1 MKILLAGGGSGG
13 HFYPLIA
20 VAESIRDV
28 VKERKLL
35 QTKIYYMANSPY
47 NAGLLFDNEI
57 EFHKIHVG
65 KVRRYFSL
73 RNVLDFFLAFYG
85 FVETFIKVFWI
96 FPDVIFS
103 KGSFQSLPVVVA
115 GKILGI
121 PIVIHES
128 DSVPGRANLWAA
140 KFAKKIGISF
150 SEASSFFP
158 AEKTAWTGNPI
169 RQEVLHPTKEGG
181 YEYFNLEQDV
191 PTILVSCGSQGA
203 EIVNNIILDALP
215 KILEK
220 YQIIHQTGKL
230 NFENVKNTA
239 NIVLESSA
247 NKERYHILDY
257 LDPVKLRLAAGVA
270 NLMIV
275 RGGSTIFEIAAW
287 GIPSIIIPIT
297 DSNGDHQRKNAF
309 NYARSGGAVVIDES
323 NLTPE
328 ILISEIENIL
338 NYPTKQEQMRKG
350 ALSFAK
356 TDAAYKIAEAI
367 IDIAISHEK

>member
-20 VAESIRDV
+20 VTESIRDI
-28 VKERKLL
+28 VKEKKLL

-57 EFHKIHVG
+57 EFRKIHIG
-65 KVRRYFSL
+65 KVRRYFSI
-73 RNVLDFFLAFYG
+73 RNIFDFILAFFG
-85 FVETFIKVFWI
+85 FVEGFIKVFMI

-121 PIVIHES
+121 PVIIHES
-128 DSVPGRANLWAA
+128 DSVPGRANMWAA
-140 KFAKKIGISF
+140 KFAKKIGVSF
-150 SEASSFFP
+150 AEATSFFP

-169 RQEVLHPTKEGG
+169 RQEVLHPAKEGG
-181 YEYFNLEQDV
+181 VDFFHLEENL
-191 PTILVSCGSQGA
+191 PTILVMGGSLGA
-203 EIVNNIILDALP
+203 EKINNTLIESLP

-220 YQIIHQTGKL
+220 YQVIHQTGKL
-230 NFENVKNTA
+230 NFKDAQNLSNIILEKN
-239 NIVLESSA
+239 NEK
-247 NKERYHILDY
+247 NRYHIYDY
-257 LDPVKLRLAAGVA
+257 LDPVKMRLGVGSA
-270 NLMIV
+270 NLIIS
-275 RGGSTIFEIAAW
+275 RGGSSLFEFAAW
-287 GIPSIIIPIT
+287 GIPSILIPVS

-309 NYARSGGAVVIDES
+309 NYARSGGAIVIDEE

-338 NYPTKQEQMRKG
+338 NYPVKQEQMKKG

-356 TDAAYKIAEAI
+356 TDAAYKIAEEI
-367 IDIAISHEK
+367 IEIGLSHEK

>member
-20 VAESIRDV
+20 VTESIRDIV
-28 VKERKLL
+28 QEKKLL
-35 QTKIYYMANSPY
+35 QIKIYYMANSPY

-57 EFHKIHVG
+57 EFRKIHIG
-65 KVRRYFSL
+65 KVRRYFSI
-73 RNVLDFFLAFYG
+73 RNIFDFVLAFFG
-85 FVETFIKVFWI
+85 FVEGFIKVFLI

-121 PIVIHES
+121 PVVIHES
-128 DSVPGRANLWAA
+128 DSVPGRANMWAA
-140 KFAKKIGISF
+140 KFAKKIGVSF
-150 SEASSFFP
+150 AEAASFFP
-158 AEKTAWTGNPI
+158 PEKTAWTGNPI
-169 RQEVLHPTKEGG
+169 RQEVLHLTKEGG
-181 YEYFNLEQDV
+181 VDYFHLEEEL

-203 EIVNNIILDALP
+203 EKINNIILEALP
-215 KILEK
+215 KLLEK

-230 NFENVKNTA
+230 NFESVKGTVD
-239 NIVLESSA
+239 IVLGGS
-247 NKERYHILDY
+247 KHKDRYHIFDY
-257 LDPVKLRLAAGVA
+257 LDPVKLRLAVGAT
-270 NLMIV
+270 NLMIA

-287 GIPSIIIPIT
+287 GVPSIIIPIT

-309 NYARSGGAVVIDES
+309 NYARSGGAIVIDES

-328 ILISEIENIL
+328 ILVSEIENIL
-338 NYPTKQEQMRKG
+338 NYPAKQEQMKKG

-356 TDAAYKIAEAI
+356 TDAAHKIAEEI
-367 IDIAISHEK
+367 IEIGLSHEK